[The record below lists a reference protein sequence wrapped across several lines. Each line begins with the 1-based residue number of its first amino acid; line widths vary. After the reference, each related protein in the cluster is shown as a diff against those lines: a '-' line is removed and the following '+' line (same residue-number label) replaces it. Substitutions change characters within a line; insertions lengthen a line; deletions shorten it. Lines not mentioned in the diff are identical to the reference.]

1 MQNMQERRFQWS
13 LHFWVPFTTRG
24 VGWEAGAFTEAPT
37 KRQALQDRTRWNGP
51 PHSIGSSQSTLLEVT
66 ENSAGQVRME
76 LGGARQ
82 VGWGAGSGGG
92 TGKAERDPSV
102 VSLVLT

>member
-1 MQNMQERRFQWS
+1 MEWAS
-13 LHFWVPFTTRG
+13 LLHRLKPV
-24 VGWEAGAFTEAPT
+24 
-37 KRQALQDRTRWNGP
+37 D
-51 PHSIGSSQSTLLEVT
+51 LLEVT

-76 LGGARQ
+76 LRGARQ

-102 VSLVLT
+102 VCLVLTPQDETSGNASPQGTGCFCPVLGAT